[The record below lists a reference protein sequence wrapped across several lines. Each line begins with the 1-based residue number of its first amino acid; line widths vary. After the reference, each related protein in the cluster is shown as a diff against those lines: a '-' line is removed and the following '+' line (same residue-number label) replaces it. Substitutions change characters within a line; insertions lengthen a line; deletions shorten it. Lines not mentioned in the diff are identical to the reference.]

1 MSLRVKKVLIVDDDA
16 AVLLGLPAVLE
27 SPEVQVATAANL
39 DDAKDVLESLAVDLV
54 ITDLR
59 LRGQTDTDGME
70 LISWVKERHPETEVV
85 LITGFGSRELKD
97 EALRRGATDYWEK
110 SISAPELVARVNS
123 LGIPVGGKGG

>member
-27 SPEVQVATAANL
+27 SPEVQVATAASL

-59 LRGQTDTDGME
+59 LRGQSDTDGME

-123 LGIPVGGKGG
+123 LGIPVGGKGA

>member
-27 SPEVQVATAANL
+27 SPAVQVATAA
-39 DDAKDVLESLAVDLV
+39 SLHEACTLLTSQSVDLV

-70 LISWVKERHPETEVV
+70 LISWIKERYPETEVA
-85 LITGFGSRELKD
+85 LITGLGSVDLRD
-97 EALRRGATDYWEK
+97 EALRRGASAYWEK
-110 SISAPELVARVNS
+110 SISMPDLVARVNA
-123 LGIPVGGKGG
+123 LGIPAGGTGS